1 MRAYYSRVPLRTQS
15 QIDQAIK
22 NYLEMPDSK
31 KPTQVLISFG
41 GGTGIYLRIGKK
53 TLSTFVRFGQRAT
66 NIYLGHYYSE
76 ELDTDPSV
84 SYPYLTYYAFTYE
97 EFIKRGEYA
106 RIHGAPPPAQTFLEL
121 AKETVPVEEPDERNE
136 PPVLPEVC
144 EAQRSQ
150 NTNERRKEL
159 EARLRM
165 LDLQIEREKILSEL
179 AAL

>member
-22 NYLEMPDSK
+22 NYLEIPDSK

-41 GGTGIYLRIGKK
+41 GGTGIYLRIGKM

-66 NIYLGHYYSE
+66 NIYLGNYYSE

-84 SYPYLTYYAFTYE
+84 YYPYLTYYAFTYE
-97 EFIKRGEYA
+97 ELIKRGEYA
-106 RIHGAPPPAQTFLEL
+106 RIHGAPPTAETFLEA
-121 AKETVPVEEPDERNE
+121 AKETIPVEEPSERNE

>member
-1 MRAYYSRVPLRTQS
+1 MRAHYSRVPLRTQS
-15 QIDQAIK
+15 QLDQAVK
-22 NYLEMPDSK
+22 NYLETPDSK
-31 KPTQVLISFG
+31 KPTQVMIGFG

-53 TLSTFVRFGQRAT
+53 TLSTFVRLGQGAT
-66 NIYLGHYYSE
+66 ICLGNYYSE

-84 SYPYLTYYAFTYE
+84 YYPYLADYAFTYE
-97 EFIKRGEYA
+97 EIIKRGEYA
-106 RIHGAPPPAQTFLEL
+106 RIHGALPTAETSLEA
-121 AKETVPVEEPDERNE
+121 AKETIPVEEPSERNE

-144 EAQRSQ
+144 KAQRSQ

>member
-22 NYLEMPDSK
+22 NYLEIPDSK

-66 NIYLGHYYSE
+66 NIYLGNYYSE

-84 SYPYLTYYAFTYE
+84 YYPYLTYYAFTYE
-97 EFIKRGEYA
+97 ELIKRGEYA
-106 RIHGAPPPAQTFLEL
+106 RIHGAP
-121 AKETVPVEEPDERNE
+121 R
-136 PPVLPEVC
+136 
-144 EAQRSQ
+144 
-150 NTNERRKEL
+150 RRKL
-159 EARLRM
+159 SWKQLKRLSPWKNPVNIMNLLCFQKFVRHNAARTPMR
-165 LDLQIEREKILSEL
+165 DEKSSKPGSECSTSRSSAKRFSLS
-179 AAL
+179 

>member
-15 QIDQAIK
+15 QIEQAIK
-22 NYLEMPDSK
+22 NYLEIPESK
-31 KPTQVLISFG
+31 KPTQVLLSFG

-53 TLSTFVRFGQRAT
+53 TLSTFIRFGPKAT
-66 NIYLGHYYSE
+66 NVYLGNYYSE

-84 SYPYLTYYAFTYE
+84 YYPYLTYYVFTYE
-97 EFIKRGEYA
+97 EMLKRGEYA
-106 RIHGAPPPAQTFLEL
+106 RIHGVPPAETTLK
-121 AKETVPVEEPDERNE
+121 AVKETIPLEEPDDRDE
-136 PPVLPEVC
+136 PLVLTEVC
-144 EAQRSQ
+144 EAQCSQ

-179 AAL
+179 ATL